1 MIVLGIDIGAVSIKI
16 AVLGEKTDRECLLE
30 LDNSSQSFH
39 QVDSP
44 LPNTVMAISE
54 YRRIKGD
61 PVQTA
66 YELLEELYGFIPAPI
81 GVRVTGMGSK
91 LMGQMLGAGLE
102 NDFRAVAHG
111 VGTLHPNVRT
121 VFEMGGANSK
131 FISLSNS
138 QGVVGIVD
146 YEKNGDCAAGTGSF
160 IDQQAS
166 RLQYAIEDVGDI
178 VMQAG
183 KAATVAGRCSVFA
196 KSDMIHAQQK
206 GFQPPAIL
214 KGLCEAVVR
223 NFRGSICKGKQVVP
237 RVAFIGGVAAN
248 QGAVQAMRTLFSLN
262 EEQLFVPKHYAWM
275 GAIGAA
281 LLEYQAPEKH
291 SPKPLKQL
299 YAHTKALEGN
309 FPRTEPLSMEKVVL
323 LRNRTRPYSFE
334 GRSLPVDAYLGID
347 IGSVS
352 TNLVVLDAD
361 GELIYEIYTRTRS
374 RPIEVVNEG
383 LAEIK
388 NQIGDK
394 VRILGVGTTG
404 SGRELIGKLVGAD
417 TINDEITAH
426 KTGASYVGKKLL
438 NRTPDTIFE
447 IGGQDSKYIS
457 IQDDIVVDFTMNE
470 ACAAGTGSF
479 LEEQAERMDIQIK
492 EEFSELALSSKA
504 PIRLGERCTVF
515 MERDITPYLQQ
526 GASKPDL
533 TAGLAYSIAYNYL
546 NRVVRGRR
554 VGNTVYFQGGTA
566 YNDSVAAAFATI
578 LDKEIIVPPH
588 NGVIGA
594 IGMALLAM
602 EKMAATAAE
611 STFRGYSLEE
621 VDYSLREFT
630 CRACSNFCDIQEFTV
645 EKDKTYWGD
654 KCSDQFRRHAQKDRE
669 SIVEDL
675 ITLRDQLLMEDYE
688 PASGTGP
695 VIGYPRAMYFYE
707 QFPFWRAFLS
717 ALDFQIKLSPKTNK
731 SVITNGVEAVLA
743 EPCFPIK
750 VAHGH
755 VQNLL
760 ETGIDYL
767 FIPNVIDGETEFPQV
782 NSHLCPWGQ
791 TLPFVINHSTVME
804 GHQGKLLMPTI
815 HFREGKEFVKKEL
828 HPLAKRFG
836 FNKRQCDEAVEAGYK
851 AQENF
856 KRGIAAAGQR
866 ALTQLKETGALG
878 IILVGRPYN
887 VNDSGVNLDIARK
900 LRDYYGVNVVPMDFL
915 PLEGVDISDINDN
928 MYWNYGRKI
937 LQAARVVGRYPNLHI
952 IYITNFKC
960 GPDSYIKHY
969 IREAAG
975 KPFLVLQFDGHANDA
990 GVITRCEA
998 YLDSKG
1004 FLRWWKSAL
1013 NSSQTAEE
1021 NKEAQLTPVG

>member
-1 MIVLGIDIGAVSIKI
+1 MIVLGIDVGAVAIKM
-16 AVLGEKTDRECLLE
+16 AVLGEKSDREYLRE
-30 LDNSSQSFH
+30 LDSQTKSFHLIELPSQS
-39 QVDSP
+39 P
-44 LPNTVMAISE
+44 YLIALSE
-54 YRRIKGD
+54 YRRIKGE
-61 PVQTA
+61 PVQTTF
-66 YELLEELYGFIPAPI
+66 EMLEELYRFIPVPEGI
-81 GVRVTGMGSK
+81 RVTGMGSK
-91 LMGQMLGAGLE
+91 LIGQLMGTALE
-102 NDFRAVAHG
+102 NDFRAVARG
-111 VGTLHPNVRT
+111 VGTLHPGVKT
-121 VFEMGGANSK
+121 VFEMGGVNSK
-131 FISLSNS
+131 FINLSI
-138 QGVVGIVD
+138 QDGVVGIVD
-146 YEKNGDCAAGTGSF
+146 YDKNGDCAAGTGSF

-206 GFQPPAIL
+206 GHQPPAIL

-223 NFRGSICKGKQVVP
+223 NFKGSICKGKQISP
-237 RVAFIGGVAAN
+237 QVAFIGGVAAN
-248 QGAVQAMRTLFSLN
+248 QGVVQAMRNLFNLN
-262 EEQLFVPKHYAWM
+262 EEQFIVPVHYAWM
-275 GAIGAA
+275 GAIGCA
-281 LLEYQAPEKH
+281 LLEYQTPEKH
-291 SPKPLKQL
+291 APKPLSEL
-299 YAHTKALEGN
+299 YTHTKAVVGT
-309 FPRTEPLSMEKVVL
+309 FARTEPLSMENVVL
-323 LRNRTRPYSFE
+323 LRGRTKPYSFE
-334 GRSLPVDAYLGID
+334 GRQLPVDAYLGID

-361 GELIYEIYTRTRS
+361 GELIYEIYTRTKS

-383 LAEIK
+383 LQEIRE
-388 NQIGDK
+388 NLEDK
-394 VRILGVGTTG
+394 IRILGVGTTG

-447 IGGQDSKYIS
+447 IGGQDSKFIS
-457 IQDDIVVDFTMNE
+457 IQADIVVDFTMNE

-492 EEFSELALSSKA
+492 EEFSSLALSSKA

-515 MERDITPYLQQ
+515 MERDIAPFLQQ

-546 NRVVRGRR
+546 NRVVRGRHI
-554 VGNTVYFQGGTA
+554 GETIYFQGGTA

-578 LDKEIIVPPH
+578 LNKEIIVPPH

-594 IGMALLAM
+594 IGMALLAT
-602 EKMAATAAE
+602 EKMAATGADT
-611 STFRGYSLEE
+611 TFRGYSLEE

-645 EKDKTYWGD
+645 ENDRTYWGD
-654 KCSDQFRRHAQKDRE
+654 KCSDQFRRRAQKDRE
-669 SIVEDL
+669 AIIEDL
-675 ITLRDQLLMEDYE
+675 IVLREKLLLEDYE
-688 PASGTGP
+688 PESGSGP
-695 VIGYPRAMYFYE
+695 VIGYPRSLYFYE
-707 QFPFWRAFLS
+707 QFPFWRAFLQT
-717 ALDFQIKLSPKTNK
+717 LNFQIKLSPKTNK
-731 SVITNGVEAVLA
+731 SVITTGVEAVLS

-750 VAHGH
+750 IAHGH
-755 VQNLL
+755 VHNLL
-760 ETGIDYL
+760 ESRVDYL
-767 FIPNVIDGETEFPQV
+767 FIPNVINAATEFPQAQ
-782 NSHLCPWGQ
+782 SFLCPWGQ
-791 TLPFVINHSTVME
+791 TLPFVINHSSLME
-804 GHQGKLLMPTI
+804 GHEGKLLKPTI

-828 HPLAKRFG
+828 HPLAKQFG
-836 FNKRQCDEAVEAGYK
+836 FSKRQCDEAVEAGYR
-851 AQENF
+851 AQEKF
-856 KRGIAAAGQR
+856 QEAMAEAGQR
-866 ALTQLKETGALG
+866 NLDRLKETGALG
-878 IILVGRPYN
+878 IVLLGRPYN

-928 MYWNYGRKI
+928 MYWSYGRKI
-937 LQAARVVGRYPNLHI
+937 LQAAKIVGQYPNLHI

-969 IREAAG
+969 IQDAAG
-975 KPFLVLQFDGHANDA
+975 KPYLVLQFDGHSNDA

-1004 FLRWWKSAL
+1004 FLRWWKSAPTAL
-1013 NSSQTAEE
+1013 NIAA
-1021 NKEAQLTPVG
+1021 EAQLTTVS